1 MFYDTGFYVFG
12 LIILGIV
19 VVCVALSQHKTTE
32 GRRIVRQRQRQFF
45 RDVYEDSRAARTQA
59 RMEQRAHRAPTH
71 IGSWTPE
78 NGNPVGYFGSLL
90 WMRLR
95 QNSRR

>member
-1 MFYDTGFYVFG
+1 MNDYAPYVFG

-19 VVCVALSQHKTTE
+19 SLAVAAHRWREVE

-45 RDVYEDSRAARTQA
+45 RDVYEDSRAARAQA
-59 RMEQRAHRAPTH
+59 RLQQRASGAQVH

-78 NGNPVGYFGSLL
+78 DGNPVGYFGSLL
-90 WMRLR
+90 WMRIR